1 VSVTFALPESTVD
14 ELRAALDLGNESAW
28 TGVARVALDGRLLL
42 ASRLRAVP
50 EEAYE
55 ERLPRRMR
63 IASRGFMPAFTAA
76 ARDGSGI
83 PVFIHTHP
91 RMAPC
96 PSELDD
102 AVDGMLCALAESR
115 TGRPGYA
122 SIIIGGRPTAPRV
135 TGRIWRTAEN
145 FEPLDRL
152 RASGPHLR
160 TLLADDRDSHGPPA
174 AMFDRQ
180 VRAFGPEGQRLLRA
194 LTVGVV
200 GCGGTGSPTVEQ
212 LARLGVGRLLVVD
225 DDTVDHRNLTRIHQ
239 SVAADVGR
247 LKVDVARESAE
258 AFGTGTVV
266 EAIAEKAITDT
277 VVRRLAGCDL
287 VFGCTDDHAGRL
299 VLSKLAYHYLVP
311 VIDLGVQ
318 VDVGDGRVRGVHGR
332 VTIVAPGYPCLE
344 CRGQVDL
351 RLAAA
356 EQMDPE
362 ERARQ
367 AAEGYVPGIGD
378 AAPAVMP
385 YTTATSATAVTELTA
400 RLFGFGQEPLPGQLL
415 LGLHDR
421 SIRAA
426 GRPARDGHYCTE
438 PERWALGDTRPPLG
452 LAGIRSC
459 TQP

>member
-1 VSVTFALPESTVD
+1 
-14 ELRAALDLGNESAW
+14 
-28 TGVARVALDGRLLL
+28 
-42 ASRLRAVP
+42 
-50 EEAYE
+50 
-55 ERLPRRMR
+55 M
-63 IASRGFMPAFTAA
+63 RGFMPAFTAA
-76 ARDGSGI
+76 ARDAATI

-91 RMAPC
+91 RMTPR

-102 AVDGMLCALAESR
+102 AVDEALCALAESR
-115 TGRPGYA
+115 TGRAGYA
-122 SIIIGGRPTAPRV
+122 AIIVGGTPAAPRV
-135 TGRIWRTAEN
+135 TGRIWRTTEN

-152 RASGPHLR
+152 RAAGPCLR
-160 TLLADDRDSHGPPA
+160 TLLADDRRGDGPPA

-194 LTVGVV
+194 LTIGVV

-239 SVAADVGR
+239 SVQADVER
-247 LKVDVARESAE
+247 LKVDVARDSAE

-266 EAIAEKAITDT
+266 EAIAEKAVTDA
-277 VVRRLAGCDL
+277 VIRRLASCDL
-287 VFGCTDDHAGRL
+287 IFGCTDDHAGRL

-332 VTIVAPGYPCLE
+332 VTFAAPGYPCLE

-362 ERARQ
+362 ERRRQ
-367 AAEGYVPGIGD
+367 AAEGYVPGLGD
-378 AAPAVMP
+378 AAPAVVS

-400 RLFGFGQEPLPGQLL
+400 RVFGFGDEPPPGQLL

-421 SIRAA
+421 SVRAA
-426 GRPARDGHYCTE
+426 GRPARAGHYCTD
-438 PERWALGDTRPPLG
+438 PDRWGLGDTDPPLG
-452 LAGIRSC
+452 IAGIR
-459 TQP
+459 

>member
-1 VSVTFALPESTVD
+1 MSVALALPESVVD
-14 ELRAALDLGNESAW
+14 ELRVALALENESAW

-42 ASRLRAVP
+42 AGALRAVP
-50 EEAYE
+50 DDAYE

-76 ARDGSGI
+76 ARDNGAI

-91 RMAPC
+91 RMSPR
-96 PSELDD
+96 PSDLDD

-115 TGRPGYA
+115 TGRAGYA
-122 SIIIGGRPTAPRV
+122 SIIIGGRPEAPRV
-135 TGRIWRTAEN
+135 TGRFWRTTET

-152 RASGPHLR
+152 RAAGPHLR
-160 TLLADDRDSHGPPA
+160 TLLADDREGDGPPA

-194 LTVGVV
+194 LTIGVV

-212 LARLGVGRLLVVD
+212 VARLGVGRLIVVD
-225 DDTVDHRNLTRIHQ
+225 DDTVDERNLTRIHQ
-239 SVAADVGR
+239 SVRTDVGR

-258 AFGTGTVV
+258 AYGTGAVV
-266 EAIAEKAITDT
+266 EMIAEKAVTEAVI
-277 VVRRLAGCDL
+277 RRLAACDL

-299 VLSKLAYHYLVP
+299 ILSKLAYHYLVP

-332 VTIVAPGYPCLE
+332 VTFAAPGYPCLE

-351 RLAAA
+351 RLVAA
-356 EQMDPE
+356 EQMDPD
-362 ERARQ
+362 ERDRQ
-367 AAEGYVPGIGD
+367 AAEGYVPGLSD
-378 AAPAVMP
+378 AAPAVVP
-385 YTTATSATAVTELTA
+385 YTTATSATAVTEMTA
-400 RLFGFGQEPLPGQLL
+400 RVFGFGEDPPPGQLL

-421 SIRAA
+421 SVRAA
-426 GRPARDGHYCTE
+426 GRPAQAGHYCTD
-438 PERWALGDTRPPLG
+438 PDRWGLGDTSPPLG
-452 LAGIRSC
+452 ISGIR
-459 TQP
+459 